1 MRHSHAGC
9 LAVLIA
15 VSFNGCAD
23 STVTDGTTVT
33 EGPELSA
40 NEVTAAE
47 RWMAVT
53 RGIVGRREV
62 GGPNATARTFALVAV
77 AQYNAAVAAGTTA
90 KVAGRI
96 PSEAAAVSAASST
109 VLAALYPVERDS
121 ITFRNNSDRSY
132 FAVFAT
138 EQAADYA
145 AGETIGA
152 TAAAAVLARAATDRT
167 TAVWTGTIPSGPGFW
182 TTAAPAQPVLPLWG
196 ESRPWLL
203 TTGAQFRSTAPPAF
217 NSAEF
222 LAAVSEVKTITS
234 ARTPDQLTIAQFWQG
249 ASGPGGPMGYFTQ
262 LATALASADH
272 LNERRTARVFA
283 LLHMAIMDAT
293 IGCWDAKYTYW
304 YVRPFQADPSI
315 TTPVGRPNFPSYPS
329 AHSCIS
335 SAAAGVLSGLF
346 PSAQSML
353 AGKVTEAGN
362 ARIYAGLHYRFDV
375 TAGQELGGKVGALAL
390 TKVPKANVAI
400 PLN

>member
-1 MRHSHAGC
+1 MRYTHTGRLSLL
-9 LAVLIA
+9 LAVAFI
-15 VSFNGCAD
+15 GCAD
-23 STVTDGTTVT
+23 TNVTDGANLA

-53 RGIVGRREV
+53 RSIVGRREV

-77 AQYNAAVAAGTTA
+77 AQYNAAVAAGTT
-90 KVAGRI
+90 KVSGRT
-96 PSEAAAVSAASST
+96 PSEGAAVSAASST
-109 VLAALYPVERDS
+109 VLAALYPAERDS
-121 ITFRNNSDRSY
+121 ITSRTIADRQY
-132 FAVFAT
+132 FAGFAT
-138 EQAADYA
+138 EQVADYP

-152 TAAAAVLARAATDRT
+152 DVAVAVLARAATDRT
-167 TAVWTGTIPSGPGFW
+167 NTAWAGTIPTGAGFW
-182 TTAAPAQPVLPLWG
+182 TSAAPAQPVLPLWG

-203 TTGAQFRSTAPPAF
+203 SAGNQFRSAAPPVF

-222 LAAVSEVKTITS
+222 LAAIAEVKSVTAS
-234 ARTPDQLTIAQFWQG
+234 RTAEQLTIAQFWQG

-262 LATALASADH
+262 VATGLATAAH
-272 LNERRTARVFA
+272 MNERRTARMFA
-283 LLHMAIMDAT
+283 LMHMAIMDAT

-304 YVRPFQADPSI
+304 YIRPFQADPFI

-353 AGKVTEAGN
+353 AGRVAEAGD
-362 ARIYAGLHYRFDV
+362 ARVYAGLHYRFDI
-375 TAGQELGGKVGALAL
+375 TAGQELGTKVAVLAL
-390 TKVPKANVAI
+390 TRLPRANIAI